1 VSYDSSEFHEISF
14 PEGPLRYEVRWT
26 ARRRTIGIA
35 VEPDRRVV
43 VMAPRSAAP
52 DRVTALVTR
61 RVRWIRR
68 QWNRIDALPSPAIP
82 RQWENGETHR
92 YLGRQYRLK
101 ARKGDFEDVKLQGG
115 YFVVTAA
122 DPKDARQIRTLMEG
136 WYRERAAALLPARIE
151 QAIAATS
158 WLEVEPPS
166 IRISVLKARWGSTS
180 RAGRITFNVDLVKA
194 PLPCVDYVVAHELV
208 HLQIPNHS
216 PAFWR
221 MLSRVMP
228 DWKKWRERLGR
239 VEV

>member
-1 VSYDSSEFHEISF
+1 VRYDSSEFHEITF

-35 VEPDRRVV
+35 VEPDRRVI
-43 VMAPRSAAP
+43 VMAPRSAAQE
-52 DRVTALVTR
+52 RVTALVAR

-82 RQWENGETHR
+82 RQWVNGETHR

-101 ARKGDFEDVKLQGG
+101 LRKSDSEGVKLQGP
-115 YFVVTAA
+115 YFVVSVA
-122 DPKDARQIRTLMEG
+122 DTKNARRIRALMVD
-136 WYRERAAALLPARIE
+136 WYRERADALLPARIE
-151 QAIAATS
+151 RAIAATT
-158 WLEVEPPS
+158 WLDVEPPN
-166 IRISVLKARWGSTS
+166 IRIGVLKARWGSTS
-180 RAGRITFNVDLVKA
+180 RSRRITFNIDLVKV

-208 HLQIPNHS
+208 HLRIANHS

-228 DWKKWRERLGR
+228 DWRKWRERLGR